1 MFATYAYK
9 AGSTLSQ
16 VVSDVLELLTGP
28 GAEKVLDGDFGEVAL
43 GDWTLGAGWV
53 DGTGKASKSGAGTG
67 TLTQAVSIPATAGI
81 IYRVTYDVVDWT
93 VGGVTVTYGGASDTE
108 KTADGSYTVDLT
120 ATTTGSLIFTPTGD
134 TTRLG
139 IDNVSVKP
147 LTGVVDK
154 TLLSASCVQANT
166 TITSTTAAG
175 WYVHDS
181 DTGTSNQKVIKA
193 YNADGT
199 TYKYLMLDF
208 ASAGYLKLLVYESWD
223 AGANTGTN
231 LATLSDIAADSQ
243 QIDVTNGGTIF
254 IGASPRYAIF
264 WSKLS
269 TGVYGSS
276 TGYAPN
282 GIFERTRA
290 AGWDLVAAGYPP
302 YVAGNFYR
310 VATATQ
316 ILTSANFF
324 APRLKGQS
332 ADVLTTAAFLFPT
345 IEFGFVTNFRGSVP
359 TVRCFGD
366 DLSWKHFMHEIGL
379 SNFTQG
385 LKAGK
390 IIDIYL
396 TTKDWGAA
404 GDIVTYDSKDYFIM
418 TENTNVGTGTG
429 LRIAVPNF

>member
-9 AGSTLSQ
+9 ASSTLSE
-16 VVSDVLELLTGP
+16 VVNDVLLLLTGP
-28 GAEKVLDGDFGEVAL
+28 GAEKVLDGDFGEAGL
-43 GDWTLGAGWV
+43 ADWTLGDGWS
-53 DGTGKASKSGAGTG
+53 DGTGKASKGADGVG

-81 IYRVTYDVVDWT
+81 IYRVTYDVADFS

-108 KTADGSYTVDLT
+108 KTANGSYTVDLT
-120 ATTTGSLIFTPTGD
+120 ATTTGSLIFTPSGT
-134 TTRLG
+134 TTRLS

-199 TYKYLMLDF
+199 TLKYLMLDF
-208 ASAGYLKLLVYESWD
+208 ASAGYLIPKVYESWD
-223 AGANTGTN
+223 AGTNTGTN
-231 LATLSDIAADSQ
+231 LATLSDVAANSQ

-276 TGYAPN
+276 TGYAPC

-290 AGWDLVAAGYPP
+290 AGWDLAAAGYPP
-302 YVAGNFYR
+302 YVYGNFYR

-316 ILTSANFF
+316 VLTSANFF
-324 APRLKGQS
+324 APRLKGQ
-332 ADVLTTAAFLFPT
+332 AGDVLTTSAFLFPT

-366 DLSWKHFMHEIGL
+366 DLSWKHFMHEMGL

-390 IIDIYL
+390 IIDIYV
-396 TTKDWGAA
+396 TTKDYGAA
-404 GDIVTYDSKDYFIM
+404 EDVITYDSNDYFIM
-418 TENTNVGTGTG
+418 TENTDVGTGTG
-429 LRIAVPNF
+429 LRIAVPKF